1 MTAVTSFCG
10 LCLLLIIGKFLRMR
24 FSLFQRLYLPS
35 SVIAGVVGL
44 CVVFFGGE
52 RVPAGWY
59 AGWSGIPS
67 FLINIVFA
75 ALFLGVSTPGLK
87 KIWRVSAPQLCYGQ
101 IVAWG
106 QYAVGALVVMLILNP
121 LFDVGPAFAALI
133 EVGFEGGHGTVAG
146 LSDTFAELGWAQGKD
161 LGFTVATVGM
171 IAGVV
176 LGMWLIN
183 LGVRFGWVKNIRS
196 FSEQTESERRG
207 VYPKDESP
215 SAGRQTVCADSI
227 DSLALHV
234 AIVGIAVLVG
244 YGIKEFLG
252 LLDGFAPEAVRDL
265 KVLKSFPL
273 FPLCMIGGLVV
284 QNALRFFRLDH
295 LVDHGLMQRLAGTA
309 LDFLVVAAVASIRI
323 EFVAENW
330 APLAVICLAGVAWN
344 VSGVLFL
351 APRLFKNAWFER
363 AIAEYGQSSGV
374 TATGLL
380 LLRTVDPETKTVAA
394 EAFGYKQ
401 LLHEPFMGGGIWT
414 SLAVPL
420 LLTQGFPVVVTV
432 SVCMIVLWL
441 LFWRFVLRPSKK
453 YI

>member
-59 AGWSGIPS
+59 AGWSDLPS

-106 QYAVGALVVMLILNP
+106 QYVVGALVVMLILNP

-176 LGMWLIN
+176 LGNQSVL
-183 LGVRFGWVKNIRS
+183 L
-196 FSEQTESERRG
+196 RG
-207 VYPKDESP
+207 VNDDP
-215 SAGRQTVCADSI
+215 AVMR
-227 DSLALHV
+227 SLVHR
-234 AIVGIAVLVG
+234 
-244 YGIKEFLG
+244 
-252 LLDGFAPEAVRDL
+252 LLMMRVRPYYLYACD
-265 KVLKSFPL
+265 
-273 FPLCMIGGLVV
+273 MINGSSHFRVPAARGVEIIR
-284 QNALRFFRLDH
+284 ALRGWTSGYAVPQFVIDAPGGGGKVPVNPDYVEEISPDGRVRMRNFRGDEY
-295 LVDHGLMQRLAGTA
+295 VWGNGTA
-309 LDFLVVAAVASIRI
+309 
-323 EFVAENW
+323 E
-330 APLAVICLAGVAWN
+330 
-344 VSGVLFL
+344 
-351 APRLFKNAWFER
+351 
-363 AIAEYGQSSGV
+363 
-374 TATGLL
+374 
-380 LLRTVDPETKTVAA
+380 
-394 EAFGYKQ
+394 
-401 LLHEPFMGGGIWT
+401 
-414 SLAVPL
+414 
-420 LLTQGFPVVVTV
+420 
-432 SVCMIVLWL
+432 
-441 LFWRFVLRPSKK
+441 
-453 YI
+453 